1 MLWAGTCSLTLPPKS
16 AAQSYTPAASSSAT
30 TTSDKTTPVE
40 WVAITAPTSFHPYF
54 CLGVGIPSGNQ
65 QVAPVNVSP
74 GQRGTLGYSGHQW
87 ISPNQT
93 FDIFE
98 GTEQIQQLVISRAI
112 SGIRIE

>member
-1 MLWAGTCSLTLPPKS
+1 MPLVIHSRGGLIADLN
-16 AAQSYTPAASSSAT
+16 
-30 TTSDKTTPVE
+30 
-40 WVAITAPTSFHPYF
+40 FHPYF
-54 CLGVGIPSGNQ
+54 CSGVGIPSGNQ
-65 QVAPVNVSP
+65 RAASDNVSP
-74 GQRGTLGYSGHQW
+74 GQRLETGTNGVQW